1 MAIIIEEEKR
11 KINWF
16 PLILIISITGIVIIL
31 AYYLFFAQTPLI
43 EKVIPQSIQSLKDLS
58 GIKLSPED
66 VINNPKFQILRQYIN
81 PVESGPA
88 GKSNPFL
95 K

>member
-1 MAIIIEEEKR
+1 MAIIVEEEKR

-16 PLILIISITGIVIIL
+16 ALILAVSLAGIVISL
-31 AYYLFFAQTPLI
+31 AYYLFFAPTPLI
-43 EKVIPQSIQSLKDLS
+43 GKAVSQNTQTLKDLS
-58 GIKLSPED
+58 DIKLNPEE

-81 PVESGPA
+81 PVEA
-88 GKSNPFL
+88 GLPVKNNPFL

>member
-1 MAIIIEEEKR
+1 MAIIVEEEKKR
-11 KINWF
+11 INWF
-16 PLILIISITGIVIIL
+16 SLILWASLIGITISMI
-31 AYYLFFAQTPLI
+31 YYLFFAPTPLI
-43 EKVIPQSIQSLKDLS
+43 GKVVSQNTQTLKDLS
-58 GIKLSPED
+58 GIKLNPEE

-81 PVESGPA
+81 PVEAGSP